1 VNVVQDSGSEVSLA
15 ATEFFRS
22 LGRERLEHVQLQ
34 VRERA
39 YPARKVLFR
48 EGQPA
53 EFLWAVRR
61 GEVRIVKNTSDGRV
75 MTLETIHPGEIFG
88 AVAAL
93 EGSSYPAGAE
103 TTLDSVVWRL
113 SRVEL
118 VGLVRSDPGLSREI
132 LSIVARR
139 LRGAHARLRSIA
151 YDSAEARLAQ
161 ALLRAVRDGEAHV
174 TRRELAEAAGTTV
187 ETAIR
192 VIRRL
197 EREGIVRGEV
207 HHLCI
212 LDEPALRRA
221 AQLDER
227 EG

>member
-1 VNVVQDSGSEVSLA
+1 MAPS
-15 ATEFFRS
+15 
-22 LGRERLEHVQLQ
+22 RLEQVRLQ

-39 YPARKVLFR
+39 YLRRKVLFR

-61 GEVRIVKNTSDGRV
+61 GEVRIVKTTPDGRV

-93 EGSSYPAGAE
+93 EGSTYPATAE
-103 TTLDSVVWRL
+103 TTVDSAVWRL
-113 SRVEL
+113 SRVGL
-118 VGLVRSDPGLSREI
+118 LGLVQADPSLSREI
-132 LSIVARR
+132 LAIIARR
-139 LRGAHARLRSIA
+139 LRGAHDRLRSVA
-151 YDSAEARLAQ
+151 YDPAEARLAQ

-192 VIRRL
+192 VLRRL
-197 EREGIVRGEV
+197 EREGIVHGDV
-207 HHLCI
+207 NHI
-212 LDEPALRRA
+212 SIVDASSLRRVA
-221 AQLDER
+221 GHEDLA
-227 EG
+227 G